1 MSFKTE
7 DIPLFDPGAI
17 ENLRKVAGDEAD
29 TFVAEM
35 AQLFLVEATRSIQDL
50 RKSCD
55 QGDWR
60 AVGRVAHSVKSSAAT
75 LGLMRLS
82 NACRALE
89 FETRT
94 ATETDAAKHLAASVF
109 TQFEEAIP
117 TLTSLS

>member
-1 MSFKTE
+1 MPFKTE

-17 ENLRKVAGDEAD
+17 EKLRKVAGDEAD

-35 AQLFLVEATRSIQDL
+35 AQLFLTEASRSIEDL

-55 QGDWR
+55 QGDWK
-60 AVGRVAHSVKSSAAT
+60 AVARVAHSVKSSAAT

-82 NACRALE
+82 NACKALE

-94 ATETDAAKHLAASVF
+94 ATETEATKDLAASVF